1 MTTQPSRRLY
11 LLFSILLASH
21 ADAGLAAAEPSYAV
35 VVSQQTAADGQW
47 KLVIDALVA
56 KHSADVIMYGGA
68 VDEAK
73 PALAERLPRYACFVA
88 TPEEASRTFVGQVHR
103 LTRQLDADPYTDC
116 LWGILTG
123 YDAASALRI
132 AKHREPLTIRK
143 VAAGTEFATEMVDEG
158 VWYCELNQGKMVQK
172 ESGGDAHETRAP
184 DDTTQALVDTLNV
197 WHADLFITSGHATER
212 DWQLGYAYRNGSFRC
227 ADGRLFGLDTRP
239 QRLPIDSPNPKVYL
253 PIGNCLMGNIDGP
266 DCMALAWM
274 NNAGVQQMLGYTV
287 PTWYGYMG
295 WGVLDYFV
303 EQPGRY
309 TFTEAFFANQHALVH
324 RLATHCPEFLDQP
337 SGDTGGP
344 RVRATL
350 SDRAQ
355 AAGLTPGDPPGLAFD
370 RDVVAF
376 YGDPAWQARMAERPR
391 AYEQT
396 LTRAGDTFTLEIRP
410 NRGAD
415 SFGPVNTNGSQRGW
429 RPFVAFLPYRVT
441 DVRIVAG
448 EDLSPVVTDDFVL
461 VPNPRVCDPA
471 KRYRV
476 VFQAKP
482 M

>member
-1 MTTQPSRRLY
+1 MTMRL
-11 LLFSILLASH
+11 SGLLALSLFTFQIE
-21 ADAGLAAAEPSYAV
+21 AAMLAAEPDYAV
-35 VVSQQTAADGQW
+35 VVSQQTAADDQW
-47 KLVIDALVA
+47 KPVVDALVA
-56 KHSADVIMYGGA
+56 KHNAAVITYSGA
-68 VDEAK
+68 VEEAK
-73 PALAERLPRYACFVA
+73 PALAERFPRYACFVA
-88 TPEEASRTFVGQVHR
+88 TPEEASRAFVGQVHR

-158 VWYCELNQGKMVQK
+158 VWYCELNQGKMVRK

-184 DDTTQALVDTLNV
+184 SDTTPALVDTLND
-197 WHADLFITSGHATER
+197 WHPDLFITSGHATER

-227 ADGRLFGLDTRP
+227 ADGQLYGLDTHQ
-239 QRLPIDSPNPKVYL
+239 QRLAIASPNPKVYL
-253 PIGNCLMGNIDGP
+253 PIGNCLMGNIDRR

-274 NNAGVQQMLGYTV
+274 NSAGVHQMLGYTV

-324 RLATHCPEFLDQP
+324 RLATYCPEFLDQP

-350 SDRAQ
+350 SDQAR
-355 AAGLTPGDPPGLAFD
+355 AAGLTPGDPAGLVFD

-391 AYEQT
+391 AFEQT
-396 LTRAGDTFTLEIRP
+396 LTRAGDTFTLEIKP

-415 SFGPVNTNGSQRGW
+415 SFQPVNTNGSQRGW

-441 DVRIVAG
+441 DVRIIAG
-448 EDLSPVVTDDFVL
+448 EDLRPVVTDDFIL

-476 VFQAKP
+476 VFHAQP
-482 M
+482 R